1 MTRIFTIDVIAL
13 KKLMVE
19 NNINSISELANRT
32 GINRNTLG
40 QVLNEEIQPT
50 TYVMDKLVHV
60 LNIKQEEAGKIFFS
74 NNLRNT

>member
-1 MTRIFTIDVIAL
+1 MTRIFTTDVIAL

>member
-1 MTRIFTIDVIAL
+1 MTRIFTTDVIAL

-74 NNLRNT
+74 NNLRNA